1 MSLPGNTDLS
11 SYDASVAPLTPLKS
25 EGNERQAVLLATNDV
40 NDVSLFLNG
49 LTQNILILYDLFES
63 LGYDSYL
70 LQHGT
75 GVGAGVGAEKREF
88 IHRYRV
94 VTPRDIL
101 QKSMPIAVLIE
112 IGMSLDAMT
121 RGYLRSVGTK
131 IVKLYLGNILNIDVE
146 TVQMTPSVFFNH
158 HLVGEID
165 EIWTSPHY
173 KQHLDYAALLN
184 QTERANGYIVP
195 YVWDPCFLTH
205 YGSRETMEWVA
216 PASWIHA
223 DMVIMDPNISFQ
235 KCYFY
240 SLLLAEAF
248 ARRHPEWKG
257 KVVVVNGDRIT
268 MQARARNL
276 VLPSLSLYRAGRLV
290 LTGRK
295 NIHTILA
302 ENRSACFLTHQ
313 WNNDFNYM
321 TLELLYCRYP
331 ILHNSEGWK
340 DYGYSY
346 SVDRWDEAVETLYQA
361 MTRHQE
367 RLAVYQTH
375 ATQLL
380 WKHSIHHPGIQAEW
394 RRHLSRHK
402 DGATCQK

>member
-11 SYDASVAPLTPLKS
+11 SYDASVIPMTPLKGRAGKES
-25 EGNERQAVLLATNDV
+25 VRSAILLASNDA

-70 LQHGT
+70 LQT
-75 GVGAGVGAEKREF
+75 TNESTAEKRAF
-88 IHRYRV
+88 LRRYRAI
-94 VTPRDIL
+94 TPKEVIQRP
-101 QKSMPIAVLIE
+101 MPITALIE
-112 IGMSLDAMT
+112 IGMSLDAIT

-146 TVQMTPSVFFNH
+146 TVQACPSIFFYH

-184 QTERANGYIVP
+184 QTERENARVVP
-195 YVWDPCFLTH
+195 YVWDPCFLTQ
-205 YGSRETMEWVA
+205 YGSRETMEWIA
-216 PASWIHA
+216 PSAWETS

-257 KVVVVNGDRIT
+257 KVVVVNGDRIL
-268 MQARARNL
+268 MQARGRNV
-276 VLPSLSLYRAGRLV
+276 VLPSLSLYRTGRLV

-295 NIHTILA
+295 NIHTILK

-331 ILHNSEGWK
+331 LLHNSEGWK
-340 DYGYSY
+340 EFGYSY
-346 SVDRWDEAVETLYQA
+346 SVDRWEKALETLYQA
-361 MTRHQE
+361 MTRHAE
-367 RLAVYQTH
+367 NLPVYQTH
-375 ATQLL
+375 AANLL
-380 WKHSIHHPGIQAEW
+380 WKHSIHHPTIQAEW
-394 RRHLSRHK
+394 RALLSRHK
-402 DGATCQK
+402 DGTVCQS

>member
-1 MSLPGNTDLS
+1 MTSLPGNTDLS
-11 SYDASVAPLTPLKS
+11 SYDASVAPMTPLKTKKNANTQRS
-25 EGNERQAVLLATNDV
+25 AILLATNDA

-70 LQHGT
+70 LQQG
-75 GVGAGVGAEKREF
+75 GSNAEKREF
-88 IHRYRV
+88 LHRYRTITHKDV
-94 VTPRDIL
+94 I
-101 QKSMPIAVLIE
+101 QGNMPITALIE

-146 TVQMTPSVFFNH
+146 TVQMCPSIFFYH

-173 KQHLDYAALLN
+173 KQHLDYSALLN
-184 QTERANGYIVP
+184 RTERENAYVVP
-195 YVWDPCFLTH
+195 YVWEPCFLTQ
-205 YGSRETMEWVA
+205 YGTRDSMEWIA
-216 PASWIHA
+216 PDSWESSNI
-223 DMVIMDPNISFQ
+223 VIMDPNISFQ

-257 KVVVVNGDRIT
+257 KVIVINGDRINI
-268 MQARARNL
+268 QARGRNV
-276 VLPSLSLYRAGRLV
+276 VLPSLSLYRSGRVV

-295 NIHTILA
+295 NIHTILK

-321 TLELLYCRYP
+321 TLELLYCHYP

-340 DYGYSY
+340 EFGYSY
-346 SVDRWDEAVETLYQA
+346 SIDRWEEALDTLYQA
-361 MTRHQE
+361 MRHHSE
-367 RLAVYQTH
+367 NLPIYKTH
-375 ATQLL
+375 TANLL
-380 WKHSIHHPGIQAEW
+380 WKHSIHHPAIQAEW
-394 RRHLSRHK
+394 RTHLSRHK
-402 DGATCQK
+402 DIATCES